1 MEVLGY
7 LNIKAEVKLILRHD
21 LVELIMDKMIIAD
34 EISKAISQTQQI
46 VPFSKRGIFLS
57 LQDAYDVAGLVK
69 ESLGLPPEI
78 GKKIGFTNRNIWDVY
93 NVNEPIWGPITS
105 KSVSFAETSFQKI
118 DLSQFCEPR
127 IEPEVVICLR
137 EKPRH
142 YDEDL
147 NIFIDWI
154 APGFE
159 VVDSIY
165 ANWSFALPDTI
176 ASGGL
181 HGCLVIGKKLF
192 INNDVERDLAD
203 LKVRL
208 FKDAS
213 FEEEG
218 TGANV
223 LDGPVSAV
231 RYLHKSLAA
240 IKNQVLLS
248 SGNIITTGTMT
259 DAKPVFPG
267 EKWTGKFE
275 GIIESDLSVEFL

>member
-1 MEVLGY
+1 M
-7 LNIKAEVKLILRHD
+7 NIKAEVKLILRHD

-69 ESLGLPPEI
+69 KSLGLPPEI

-105 KSVSFAETSFQKI
+105 KSVSFTETSFQKI

-147 NIFIDWI
+147 DIFIDWI

-159 VVDSIY
+159 IVDSIY

-231 RYLHKSLAA
+231 RYLHKSLAS

>member
-1 MEVLGY
+1 
-7 LNIKAEVKLILRHD
+7 
-21 LVELIMDKMIIAD
+21 MDKMIIAD

-69 ESLGLPPEI
+69 ESLGLHPEI

-105 KSVSFAETSFQKI
+105 KSVSFTETSFQKI

-142 YDEDL
+142 SDEDL
-147 NIFIDWI
+147 NICIDWI

-159 VVDSIY
+159 IVDSIY
-165 ANWSFALPDTI
+165 PNWSFALPDTI

-231 RYLHKSLAA
+231 RYLHKSLAG

>member
-1 MEVLGY
+1 M
-7 LNIKAEVKLILRHD
+7 NIKADVKLILRHD

-57 LQDAYDVAGLVK
+57 IQDAYDVAGLVK
-69 ESLGLPPEI
+69 ESLGLHPEI
-78 GKKIGFTNRNIWDVY
+78 GKKIGFTNRNIWGVY

-105 KSVSFAETSFQKI
+105 KSVSFTETSFQKI

-142 YDEDL
+142 TDEDL
-147 NIFIDWI
+147 NICIDWI

-159 VVDSIY
+159 IVDSIY
-165 ANWSFALPDTI
+165 PNWSFALPDTI

-181 HGCLVIGKKLF
+181 HGCLAIGKKLF
-192 INNDVERDLAD
+192 INNDVERDLAN

-208 FKDAS
+208 FKDGS

-231 RYLHKSLAA
+231 RYLHKSLAG

-259 DAKPVFPG
+259 DAKPVLPG
-267 EKWTGKFE
+267 EKWIGKFE
-275 GIIESDLSVEFL
+275 GIIESELSVEFL

>member
-1 MEVLGY
+1 M
-7 LNIKAEVKLILRHD
+7 NIKADVKLILRHD

-142 YDEDL
+142 YHEDL

-159 VVDSIY
+159 IVDSIY

-231 RYLHKSLAA
+231 RYLHKSLAG

>member
-1 MEVLGY
+1 M
-7 LNIKAEVKLILRHD
+7 NIKAEVKLILRND

>member
-7 LNIKAEVKLILRHD
+7 LNIKADVKLILRHD

-57 LQDAYDVAGLVK
+57 IQDAYDVAGLVK

-105 KSVSFAETSFQKI
+105 KSVSFTETSFQKI

-142 YDEDL
+142 SDKDL

-159 VVDSIY
+159 IVDSIY
-165 ANWSFALPDTI
+165 PNWSFALPDTI

-181 HGCLVIGKKLF
+181 HGCLIVGKKLN

-223 LDGPVSAV
+223 LDGPVCS
-231 RYLHKSLAA
+231 
-240 IKNQVLLS
+240 
-248 SGNIITTGTMT
+248 
-259 DAKPVFPG
+259 
-267 EKWTGKFE
+267 
-275 GIIESDLSVEFL
+275 

>member
-1 MEVLGY
+1 MNIRADVKSVL
-7 LNIKAEVKLILRHD
+7 RDD
-21 LVELIMDKMIIAD
+21 LVELRMDKMIIAD

-46 VPFSKRGIFLS
+46 VPFSKRGLFLS

-105 KSVSFAETSFQKI
+105 KSVSFTETSFQKI

-142 YDEDL
+142 SDEDL

-159 VVDSIY
+159 IVDSIY
-165 ANWSFALPDTI
+165 PNWSFALPDTI

-181 HGCLVIGKKLF
+181 HGYLVIGKKLF

-231 RYLHKSLAA
+231 RYLHKSLAG

>member
-1 MEVLGY
+1 M
-7 LNIKAEVKLILRHD
+7 NIKAEVKLNLRHD

-147 NIFIDWI
+147 DIFIDWI

-159 VVDSIY
+159 IVDSIY

-248 SGNIITTGTMT
+248 SGDIITTGTMT

>member
-1 MEVLGY
+1 M
-7 LNIKAEVKLILRHD
+7 
-21 LVELIMDKMIIAD
+21 VELRMDKMIIAD

-46 VPFSKRGIFLS
+46 VPFSKRGLFLS

-105 KSVSFAETSFQKI
+105 KSVSFTETSFQKI

-142 YDEDL
+142 SDEDL

-159 VVDSIY
+159 IVDSIY
-165 ANWSFALPDTI
+165 PNWSFALPDTI

-181 HGCLVIGKKLF
+181 HGCLIVGKKLN

-231 RYLHKSLAA
+231 RYLHKSLAG

>member
-1 MEVLGY
+1 M
-7 LNIKAEVKLILRHD
+7 NINAEEKLILRHD
-21 LVELIMDKMIIAD
+21 LVGLIMDKMIIAD

-159 VVDSIY
+159 IVDSIY

-248 SGNIITTGTMT
+248 SGDIITTGTMT

-275 GIIESDLSVEFL
+275 GIIESELSVEFL

>member
-1 MEVLGY
+1 M
-7 LNIKAEVKLILRHD
+7 NIKADVKLILRHD

-105 KSVSFAETSFQKI
+105 KSVSFTETSFQKI
-118 DLSQFCEPR
+118 NLSQFCEPR

-142 YDEDL
+142 SDEDL
-147 NIFIDWI
+147 NICIDWI

-159 VVDSIY
+159 IVDSIY
-165 ANWSFALPDTI
+165 PNWSFALPDTI

-231 RYLHKSLAA
+231 RYLHKSLAG

>member
-1 MEVLGY
+1 M
-7 LNIKAEVKLILRHD
+7 NIKADVKLILRHD
-21 LVELIMDKMIIAD
+21 LVELIMDKMIIAG

-105 KSVSFAETSFQKI
+105 KSVSFTETSFQKI
-118 DLSQFCEPR
+118 NLSQFCEPR

-142 YDEDL
+142 SDEDL
-147 NIFIDWI
+147 NICIDWI

-159 VVDSIY
+159 IVDSIY
-165 ANWSFALPDTI
+165 PNWSFALPDTI

-181 HGCLVIGKKLF
+181 HGCLVVGKKLI

-231 RYLHKSLAA
+231 RYLHKSLAG

-275 GIIESDLSVEFL
+275 GIIESDLSVKFL

>member
-1 MEVLGY
+1 M
-7 LNIKAEVKLILRHD
+7 NIKADVKSVLRDD
-21 LVELIMDKMIIAD
+21 LVELRMDKMIIAD

-46 VPFSKRGIFLS
+46 VPFSKRGLFLS

-105 KSVSFAETSFQKI
+105 KSVSFTETSFQKI

-142 YDEDL
+142 SDEDL

-159 VVDSIY
+159 IVDSIY
-165 ANWSFALPDTI
+165 PNWSFALPDTI

-192 INNDVERDLAD
+192 INFDVERDLAD

-213 FEEEG
+213 FEAEG

-231 RYLHKSLAA
+231 RYLHKSLAG

>member
-1 MEVLGY
+1 M
-7 LNIKAEVKLILRHD
+7 NIKADVELILRHD
-21 LVELIMDKMIIAD
+21 LVELIMDKIIIAD

-69 ESLGLPPEI
+69 ESLGLLPEI

-105 KSVSFAETSFQKI
+105 KSVSFTETSFQKI

-137 EKPRH
+137 EKPRRS
-142 YDEDL
+142 DEDL
-147 NIFIDWI
+147 NICIDWI

-159 VVDSIY
+159 IVDSIY
-165 ANWSFALPDTI
+165 PNWSFALPDTI

-192 INNDVERDLAD
+192 INFDVERDLAD

-213 FEEEG
+213 FEAEG

-231 RYLHKSLAA
+231 RYLHKSLAG

>member
-1 MEVLGY
+1 M
-7 LNIKAEVKLILRHD
+7 NIKADVKLILRHD

-105 KSVSFAETSFQKI
+105 KSVSFTETSFQKI

-142 YDEDL
+142 TDEDL
-147 NIFIDWI
+147 NICIDWI

-159 VVDSIY
+159 IVDSIY
-165 ANWSFALPDTI
+165 PNWSFALPDTI

-192 INNDVERDLAD
+192 VNNDVERDLAD

-231 RYLHKSLAA
+231 RYLHKSLAG

>member
-1 MEVLGY
+1 M
-7 LNIKAEVKLILRHD
+7 NIKADVKLVLRD
-21 LVELIMDKMIIAD
+21 NLVELFMDKKIIAD

-46 VPFSKRGIFLS
+46 VPFSKRGMLFS

-69 ESLGLPPEI
+69 ENLGSPPEV
-78 GKKIGFTNRNIWDVY
+78 GKKIGFTNRNIWNVY
-93 NVNEPIWGPITS
+93 NVSEPIWGPITS
-105 KSVSFAETSFQKI
+105 KSVSFTETNFQKI
-118 DLSQFCEPR
+118 DLSRFCEPR
-127 IEPEVVICLR
+127 IEPEVVICLK
-137 EKPRH
+137 EKPH
-142 YDEDL
+142 HCDDNL

-159 VVDSIY
+159 IVDSIY
-165 ANWSFALPDTI
+165 PNWAFALPDTI

-181 HGCLVIGKKLF
+181 HGCLVVGKKLI
-192 INNDVERDLAD
+192 INNDVERDLVD

-208 FKDAS
+208 FKGAS

-223 LDGPVSAV
+223 LDGPVSAI
-231 RYLHKSLAA
+231 RYLHKSLAG

-275 GIIESDLSVEFL
+275 GIIESELSVEFL

>member
-1 MEVLGY
+1 M
-7 LNIKAEVKLILRHD
+7 NIKAEVKLNLRHD

>member
-1 MEVLGY
+1 M
-7 LNIKAEVKLILRHD
+7 NIKADVKLILRHD

-93 NVNEPIWGPITS
+93 NVNEPIWGSITS
-105 KSVSFAETSFQKI
+105 KSVSFTETNFQKV

-142 YDEDL
+142 SDEDL
-147 NIFIDWI
+147 NICIDWI

-159 VVDSIY
+159 IVDSIY
-165 ANWSFALPDTI
+165 PNWSFALPDTI

-181 HGCLVIGKKLF
+181 HGCLVVGKKLI

-208 FKDAS
+208 FKGAS

-223 LDGPVSAV
+223 LDGPVSAI
-231 RYLHKSLAA
+231 RHLHKSLAG

-248 SGNIITTGTMT
+248 PGNIITTGTMT
-259 DAKPVFPG
+259 DAKPVLPG
-267 EKWTGKFE
+267 EKWVGKFE
-275 GIIESDLSVEFL
+275 GIIDAELLVEFL

>member
-1 MEVLGY
+1 
-7 LNIKAEVKLILRHD
+7 
-21 LVELIMDKMIIAD
+21 MDKIIIAD

-46 VPFSKRGIFLS
+46 VPFSKRGILLS

-69 ESLGLPPEI
+69 ENLGSPSEV
-78 GKKIGFTNRNIWDVY
+78 GKKIGFTNRNIWNVY
-93 NVNEPIWGPITS
+93 NVSEPIWGPITS
-105 KSVSFAETSFQKI
+105 KSVSFTETNFQKI
-118 DLSQFCEPR
+118 DLSRFCEPR
-127 IEPEVVICLR
+127 IEPEVVICLK
-137 EKPRH
+137 EKPH
-142 YDEDL
+142 HSDENL

-159 VVDSIY
+159 IVDSIY
-165 ANWSFALPDTI
+165 PNWAFALTDTI
-176 ASGGL
+176 ASGAL
-181 HGCLVIGKKLF
+181 HGCLVVGKKL
-192 INNDVERDLAD
+192 IVNNDVERDLVD

-208 FKDAS
+208 FKGSS

-223 LDGPVSAV
+223 LDGPVSAI
-231 RYLHKSLAA
+231 RYLHKSLAG

-275 GIIESDLSVEFL
+275 GIIESELSVEFL

>member
-1 MEVLGY
+1 M
-7 LNIKAEVKLILRHD
+7 NIKAEVKLILRHD

-105 KSVSFAETSFQKI
+105 KSVSFTETSFQKI

-159 VVDSIY
+159 IVDSIY

-192 INNDVERDLAD
+192 VNNDVERDLAD